1 MKLYT
6 YDIAPNPRRLTMFL
20 QYKGIDI
27 DTQQIDLGK
36 KEQFSDSY
44 RAINPDCSVPA
55 LVLDDGTALVD
66 VVSICLYLESL
77 HPEKALFGQSDLE
90 RAQVVG
96 WMHRLYMNGLT
107 AIADMLRNQ
116 GDMFKDRALP
126 GPGIVKQIPELIG
139 RGRQRLD
146 TFFNSMDE
154 VCAERDYLVGDALSQ
169 ADIDLLAVCEFA
181 SWVKVS
187 VPESCTDLKAYLD
200 RVRSQLAG

>member
-6 YDIAPNPRRLTMFL
+6 FDIAPNPQRLTMFL

-36 KEQFSDSY
+36 QEQFSDSF

-55 LVLDDGTALVD
+55 LVLDDGTPLVD

-77 HPEKALFGQSDLE
+77 HPEKPLFGKTDLE

-96 WMHRLYMNGLT
+96 WMHRLFMSGLT

-126 GPGIVKQIPELIG
+126 GPGVVKQIPELIE
-139 RGRQRLD
+139 RGRQRLE
-146 TFFNSMDE
+146 TFFTSMDA
-154 VCAERDYLVGDALSQ
+154 VCAKQDYLVGDALSQ

-181 SWVKVS
+181 SWVQVS
-187 VPESCTDLKAYLD
+187 VPESCNNLTAYLD

>member
-27 DTQQIDLGK
+27 DTRQIDLGK
-36 KEQFSDSY
+36 KEQFSDSF

-66 VVSICLYLESL
+66 VVSICLYLESQ
-77 HPEKALFGQSDLE
+77 HPEKPLFGKSDLE

-96 WMHRLYMNGLT
+96 WMHRLYMSGLT

-126 GPGIVKQIPELIG
+126 GPGIVKQIPELIE
-139 RGRQRLD
+139 RGRERLD
-146 TFFNSMDE
+146 TFFKSMDA

-181 SWVKVS
+181 SWVQVS
-187 VPESCTDLKAYLD
+187 VPGSCTGLKAYLD

>member
-6 YDIAPNPRRLTMFL
+6 FDIAPNPRRLTMFL
-20 QYKGIDI
+20 QYKGIEI

-36 KEQFSDSY
+36 LEQFSDSF

-55 LVLDDGTALVD
+55 LELDDGIALVD

-77 HPEKALFGQSDLE
+77 HPEKPLFGKSDLE

-96 WMHRLYMNGLT
+96 WMHRLFTSGLM

-126 GPGIVKQIPELIG
+126 GPGNLKQIPELVE
-139 RGRQRLD
+139 RGRIRLD
-146 TFFNSMDE
+146 QFFARMEE
-154 VCAERDYLVGDALSQ
+154 VCAEQDYLVGDALTQ

-181 SWVKVS
+181 GWVKVS
-187 VPESCTDLKAYLD
+187 VPESCTNLHAYLE
-200 RVRSQLAG
+200 RVRAQLAG